1 LEAASQ
7 AEERALRTRL
17 SEAEGKL
24 DELVRE
30 LHGVDRELE
39 ALAPERRQHTLLR
52 TACDALDQLHAEGA
66 GRLFWG
72 ARSSHEE
79 REQQLEH
86 AHAHV
91 AGFEKQLFEIEERR
105 EALVESVEHQHE
117 HVELVSY
124 QLDDAERREEER
136 KFEWV
141 VEREVATFPIRE
153 SIMPWARGGEEDQ
166 RFRQLLSVTVLYSL
180 LLALLVPLVQL
191 PLPEAFEPSEIP
203 DRLTRLI
210 REARPLAARPLV
222 QPESVP
228 QPLEPKPQ
236 EEPTELAENTAQV
249 PHATAEESTTAKG
262 ILAFRET
269 FSGLATNRP
278 TERLGAR
285 ARIRGTGDTASGQP
299 KRSLV
304 ASQAPGGSGG
314 VQLAELS
321 RGLGGG
327 GGSLEGVA
335 VGRVAS
341 SIGGTGGTPGAQGSD
356 ASGRGGAVLGR
367 TDEEIQIV
375 FDRHKAALYRLYNRE
390 LRSDPTLRGQMVLRL
405 TIEPDGSVS
414 LCELHGS
421 SMQAP
426 ELANQVVS
434 RVRGFDFGA
443 KAVPALTILYPIDFL
458 PAT

>member
-1 LEAASQ
+1 LETASQ
-7 AEERALRTRL
+7 AEERALRSRL
-17 SEAEGKL
+17 AEAEGKL
-24 DELVRE
+24 DQLVRE
-30 LHGVDRELE
+30 LHGIDRQLE
-39 ALAPERRQHTLLR
+39 ALAPERRQHGLLR
-52 TACDALDQLHAEGA
+52 TACEALDQLHAEEA
-66 GRLFWG
+66 DELFWG
-72 ARSSHEE
+72 AHGRDGAL
-79 REQQLEH
+79 QLEH
-86 AHAHV
+86 ARSRL

-105 EALVESVEHQHE
+105 EALVESLEHQQE
-117 HVELVSY
+117 HVEGVAY

-141 VEREVATFPIRE
+141 VEREVAAFPVRE

-166 RFRQLLSVTVLYSL
+166 RFRRLLSVTVLYSL

-191 PLPEAFEPSEIP
+191 PLPDAFVPSEIP

-210 REARPLAARPLV
+210 REARPLALRPLV

-228 QPLEPKPQ
+228 QPLEPQPQ
-236 EEPTELAENTAQV
+236 EEPTDLAENTAQV
-249 PHATAEESTTAKG
+249 PQAEAEESSSAKG

-278 TERLGAR
+278 TERLGAS
-285 ARIRGTGDTASGQP
+285 ARIRGSGDVASGQP
-299 KRSLV
+299 ERSLV

-314 VQLAELS
+314 VRLAELS

-327 GGSLEGVA
+327 GGSLEGVE

-341 SIGGTGGTPGAQGSD
+341 SIGGTGSAPGARGSD

-390 LRSDPTLRGQMVLRL
+390 LRSDPTLRGQMILRL

-414 LCELHGS
+414 LCELHGT

-426 ELANQVVS
+426 ELASQVVG